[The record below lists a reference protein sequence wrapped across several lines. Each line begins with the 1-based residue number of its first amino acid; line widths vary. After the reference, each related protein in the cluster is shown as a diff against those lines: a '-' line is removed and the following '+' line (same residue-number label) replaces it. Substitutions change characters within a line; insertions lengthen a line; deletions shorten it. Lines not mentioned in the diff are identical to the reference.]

1 MKQNITVVSL
11 GPGDPELLTAQSL
24 NTMKK
29 AKRLIFRTV
38 QHPVYVALTEAG
50 VQSTS
55 LDDYYDRYEDFD
67 EMHRDMAKALWAEAE
82 HHAVVFAVLDAG
94 TDGAVRELRAQQ
106 PQDAVLRIL
115 PGVTLADACIAQLP
129 GNLAPIGAL
138 RTIPA
143 EDAVTAAADPT
154 TPLLITEIWNRSL
167 ACDLKLRL
175 CDVYGDEL
183 PTVLFPSTVKTN
195 RKPQNIQLWEM
206 DRLHTYDHTVCL
218 YLPAVPLQQRT
229 RYSFQDLQHIMHQVR
244 RQCPWDREQTHQ
256 TLRRYLI
263 EEAYEAVGA
272 VDEGDMD
279 HLADEL
285 GDVLLQ
291 VAFHADIAESAYE
304 FTMQDITTTI
314 VHKMLYRHAHI
325 FGNVHCDTPEEVA
338 DSWEKLK
345 KAEKGLMSQGSVL
358 ADASKL
364 TAALMNALE
373 KAEIIRAENPSTMMK
388 AIKNDVELDNLRRA
402 HVKDGVAVTRLMY
415 WLKQNVGKIPMTE
428 ISVSDKLLALRQEQ
442 EHFISPSFNTICAY
456 RANAAMM
463 HYSAKP
469 GSAAEL
475 VLPALRST
483 AISPSRNTQASQLR
497 PARKL

>member
-29 AKRLIFRTV
+29 AKRLIFRTA
-38 QHPVYVALTEAG
+38 QHPVYAALTEAG

-67 EMHRDMAKALWAEAE
+67 EMHRDMAKALWTEAE

-244 RQCPWDREQTHQ
+244 RQCPDAVLFIVRHRNDMHAVRFQRGGGAGLVRRALPHEQVDMVF
-256 TLRRYLI
+256 RCI
-263 EEAYEAVGA
+263 EVQQQI
-272 VDEGDMD
+272 
-279 HLADEL
+279 L
-285 GDVLLQ
+285 
-291 VAFHADIAESAYE
+291 
-304 FTMQDITTTI
+304 
-314 VHKMLYRHAHI
+314 HI
-325 FGNVHCDTPEEVA
+325 PLHPALHPKVVA
-338 DSWEKLK
+338 D
-345 KAEKGLMSQGSVL
+345 
-358 ADASKL
+358 
-364 TAALMNALE
+364 
-373 KAEIIRAENPSTMMK
+373 
-388 AIKNDVELDNLRRA
+388 
-402 HVKDGVAVTRLMY
+402 H
-415 WLKQNVGKIPMTE
+415 
-428 ISVSDKLLALRQEQ
+428 
-442 EHFISPSFNTICAY
+442 
-456 RANAAMM
+456 
-463 HYSAKP
+463 
-469 GSAAEL
+469 
-475 VLPALRST
+475 
-483 AISPSRNTQASQLR
+483 
-497 PARKL
+497 

>member
-11 GPGDPELLTAQSL
+11 GPGDPELLTAQSM
-24 NTMKK
+24 NAMKK
-29 AKRLIFRTV
+29 AKRLIFRTA
-38 QHPVYVALTEAG
+38 QHPVCAALTEAG

-67 EMHRDMAKALWAEAE
+67 EMHRDMAKALWTKAE

-229 RYSFQDLQHIMHQVR
+229 RYSFQDLQSIMHQVR

-304 FTMQDITTTI
+304 FTMQDITTAI

-325 FGNVHCDTPEEVA
+325 FGNAHCDTPEEVA

-358 ADASKL
+358 ADVSK
-364 TAALMNALE
+364 
-373 KAEIIRAENPSTMMK
+373 S
-388 AIKNDVELDNLRRA
+388 
-402 HVKDGVAVTRLMY
+402 
-415 WLKQNVGKIPMTE
+415 
-428 ISVSDKLLALRQEQ
+428 
-442 EHFISPSFNTICAY
+442 
-456 RANAAMM
+456 
-463 HYSAKP
+463 
-469 GSAAEL
+469 
-475 VLPALRST
+475 LPALMRAEKVQKKAAQVGFDWDTPQDALPKVHEEADEVLDELKNARDPGEELGDLLFSCVNVARLSGIDPEQALKNAT
-483 AISPSRNTQASQLR
+483 EKFIKRFSAMENLIKLDEKSLKDLTLSEMDVYWNRVKAAQNRAVEPSSPADWKR
-497 PARKL
+497 

>member
-11 GPGDPELLTAQSL
+11 GPGDPELLTAQSM
-24 NTMKK
+24 NAMKK
-29 AKRLIFRTV
+29 AKRLIFRTA
-38 QHPVYVALTEAG
+38 QHPVYAALTEAG

-229 RYSFQDLQHIMHQVR
+229 RYGFQDLQSIMHQVR

-304 FTMQDITTTI
+304 FTMQDITTAI

-358 ADASKL
+358 ADVSK
-364 TAALMNALE
+364 
-373 KAEIIRAENPSTMMK
+373 S
-388 AIKNDVELDNLRRA
+388 
-402 HVKDGVAVTRLMY
+402 
-415 WLKQNVGKIPMTE
+415 
-428 ISVSDKLLALRQEQ
+428 
-442 EHFISPSFNTICAY
+442 
-456 RANAAMM
+456 
-463 HYSAKP
+463 
-469 GSAAEL
+469 
-475 VLPALRST
+475 LPALMRAEKVQKKAAQVGFDWDTPQDALPKVHEEADEVLTELQNARDPDEELGDLLFSCVNVARLSGIDPEQALKNAT
-483 AISPSRNTQASQLR
+483 EKFIKRFSAMENLIKLDEKSLKDLTLSEMDVYWNRVKAAQNRAVEPSSPADWKR
-497 PARKL
+497 

>member
-1 MKQNITVVSL
+1 
-11 GPGDPELLTAQSL
+11 
-24 NTMKK
+24 
-29 AKRLIFRTV
+29 
-38 QHPVYVALTEAG
+38 
-50 VQSTS
+50 
-55 LDDYYDRYEDFD
+55 
-67 EMHRDMAKALWAEAE
+67 MHRDMAKALWAEAE

-154 TPLLITEIWNRSL
+154 TPMLITEIWNRSL

-229 RYSFQDLQHIMHQVR
+229 RYSFQDLQSIMHQVR

-291 VAFHADIAESAYE
+291 LSLI
-304 FTMQDITTTI
+304 
-314 VHKMLYRHAHI
+314 HI
-325 FGNVHCDTPEEVA
+325 
-338 DSWEKLK
+338 
-345 KAEKGLMSQGSVL
+345 
-358 ADASKL
+358 
-364 TAALMNALE
+364 
-373 KAEIIRAENPSTMMK
+373 
-388 AIKNDVELDNLRRA
+388 
-402 HVKDGVAVTRLMY
+402 
-415 WLKQNVGKIPMTE
+415 
-428 ISVSDKLLALRQEQ
+428 
-442 EHFISPSFNTICAY
+442 
-456 RANAAMM
+456 
-463 HYSAKP
+463 
-469 GSAAEL
+469 
-475 VLPALRST
+475 
-483 AISPSRNTQASQLR
+483 
-497 PARKL
+497 

>member
-1 MKQNITVVSL
+1 M
-11 GPGDPELLTAQSL
+11 
-24 NTMKK
+24 
-29 AKRLIFRTV
+29 
-38 QHPVYVALTEAG
+38 
-50 VQSTS
+50 
-55 LDDYYDRYEDFD
+55 
-67 EMHRDMAKALWAEAE
+67 
-82 HHAVVFAVLDAG
+82 
-94 TDGAVRELRAQQ
+94 RELRAQQ

-229 RYSFQDLQHIMHQVR
+229 RYGFQDLQSIMHQVR

-304 FTMQDITTTI
+304 FTMQDITTGI

-358 ADASKL
+358 ADVSK
-364 TAALMNALE
+364 
-373 KAEIIRAENPSTMMK
+373 S
-388 AIKNDVELDNLRRA
+388 
-402 HVKDGVAVTRLMY
+402 
-415 WLKQNVGKIPMTE
+415 
-428 ISVSDKLLALRQEQ
+428 
-442 EHFISPSFNTICAY
+442 
-456 RANAAMM
+456 
-463 HYSAKP
+463 
-469 GSAAEL
+469 
-475 VLPALRST
+475 LPALMRAEKVQKKAAQVGFDWDTPQDALPKVHEEADEVLTELQNARDPDEELGDLLFSCVNVARLSGIDPEQALKNAT
-483 AISPSRNTQASQLR
+483 EKFIKRFSAMENLIKLDEKSLKDLTLSEMDVYWNRVKAAQNRAVEPSSPADWKR
-497 PARKL
+497 

>member
-11 GPGDPELLTAQSL
+11 GPGDPELLTAQ
-24 NTMKK
+24 TIERDEK
-29 AKRLIFRTV
+29 AKRLIFRTA
-38 QHPVYVALTEAG
+38 QHPVYAALTEAG

-82 HHAVVFAVLDAG
+82 HHTVVFAVLDAG

-175 CDVYGDEL
+175 CDIYGDEL

-229 RYSFQDLQHIMHQVR
+229 GTAFRTCSTSCTRCAASARGIANR
-244 RQCPWDREQTHQ
+244 R
-256 TLRRYLI
+256 
-263 EEAYEAVGA
+263 
-272 VDEGDMD
+272 
-279 HLADEL
+279 
-285 GDVLLQ
+285 
-291 VAFHADIAESAYE
+291 
-304 FTMQDITTTI
+304 
-314 VHKMLYRHAHI
+314 
-325 FGNVHCDTPEEVA
+325 
-338 DSWEKLK
+338 
-345 KAEKGLMSQGSVL
+345 
-358 ADASKL
+358 
-364 TAALMNALE
+364 
-373 KAEIIRAENPSTMMK
+373 IRP
-388 AIKNDVELDNLRRA
+388 
-402 HVKDGVAVTRLMY
+402 
-415 WLKQNVGKIPMTE
+415 
-428 ISVSDKLLALRQEQ
+428 
-442 EHFISPSFNTICAY
+442 
-456 RANAAMM
+456 
-463 HYSAKP
+463 
-469 GSAAEL
+469 SAA
-475 VLPALRST
+475 
-483 AISPSRNTQASQLR
+483 I
-497 PARKL
+497 

>member
-1 MKQNITVVSL
+1 MKQNITIVSL
-11 GPGDPELLTAQSL
+11 GPGDPELLTAQSM
-24 NTMKK
+24 NAMKK
-29 AKRLIFRTV
+29 AKRLIFRTA
-38 QHPVYVALTEAG
+38 QHPVCAALTEAG
-50 VQSTS
+50 VASTS

-82 HHAVVFAVLDAG
+82 HHAAVFAVLDAG

-154 TPLLITEIWNRSL
+154 TPLLITEVWNRSL

-229 RYSFQDLQHIMHQVR
+229 RYSFQDLQNIMHQVR

-304 FTMQDITTTI
+304 FTMQDITTAI

-358 ADASKL
+358 ADVSK
-364 TAALMNALE
+364 
-373 KAEIIRAENPSTMMK
+373 S
-388 AIKNDVELDNLRRA
+388 
-402 HVKDGVAVTRLMY
+402 
-415 WLKQNVGKIPMTE
+415 
-428 ISVSDKLLALRQEQ
+428 
-442 EHFISPSFNTICAY
+442 
-456 RANAAMM
+456 
-463 HYSAKP
+463 
-469 GSAAEL
+469 
-475 VLPALRST
+475 LPALMRAEKVQKKAAQVGFDWDTPQEALPKVHEEADEVLTELQNARDPGEELGDLLFSCVNVARLSGIDPEQALKNAT
-483 AISPSRNTQASQLR
+483 EKFIKRFSAMENLIKLDEKSLKDLTLSEMDVYWNRVKAAQNRAVEPSSPADWKR
-497 PARKL
+497 

>member
-29 AKRLIFRTV
+29 AKRLIFRTA
-38 QHPVYVALTEAG
+38 QHPVYAVLTEAG

-143 EDAVTAAADPT
+143 EDAVSAAADPT

-175 CDVYGDEL
+175 CDIYGDEL

-229 RYSFQDLQHIMHQVR
+229 RYSFQDLQHIRHQVR

-256 TLRRYLI
+256 TLRRYL
-263 EEAYEAVGA
+263 
-272 VDEGDMD
+272 
-279 HLADEL
+279 
-285 GDVLLQ
+285 
-291 VAFHADIAESAYE
+291 
-304 FTMQDITTTI
+304 TMQDITTAI

-358 ADASKL
+358 ADVSK
-364 TAALMNALE
+364 
-373 KAEIIRAENPSTMMK
+373 S
-388 AIKNDVELDNLRRA
+388 
-402 HVKDGVAVTRLMY
+402 
-415 WLKQNVGKIPMTE
+415 
-428 ISVSDKLLALRQEQ
+428 
-442 EHFISPSFNTICAY
+442 
-456 RANAAMM
+456 
-463 HYSAKP
+463 
-469 GSAAEL
+469 
-475 VLPALRST
+475 LPALMRAEKVQKKAAQVGFDWDTPQDALPKVHEEADEVLTELQNARDPGEELGDLLFSCVNVARLSGIDPEQALKNAT
-483 AISPSRNTQASQLR
+483 EKFVKRFSAMENLIKLDEKSLKDLTLSEMDVYWNRVKAAQNRAVEPSSPADWKR
-497 PARKL
+497 

>member
-29 AKRLIFRTV
+29 AKRLIFRAV
-38 QHPVYVALTEAG
+38 QHPVCAALTEAG
-50 VQSTS
+50 VQSMS

-206 DRLHTYDHTVCL
+206 DRLHTYDHSFCL
-218 YLPAVPLQQRT
+218 FLPAVPLQQRT
-229 RYSFQDLQHIMHQVR
+229 RYSFQDLQSIMHQVR
-244 RQCPWDREQTHQ
+244 RQCPDAVLFIVRHRNDMHAVRFQHGGGAGLVRRALPHEQVDMVF
-256 TLRRYLI
+256 RCI
-263 EEAYEAVGA
+263 EVQQQI
-272 VDEGDMD
+272 
-279 HLADEL
+279 L
-285 GDVLLQ
+285 
-291 VAFHADIAESAYE
+291 
-304 FTMQDITTTI
+304 
-314 VHKMLYRHAHI
+314 HI
-325 FGNVHCDTPEEVA
+325 PLHPALHPKVVA
-338 DSWEKLK
+338 D
-345 KAEKGLMSQGSVL
+345 
-358 ADASKL
+358 
-364 TAALMNALE
+364 
-373 KAEIIRAENPSTMMK
+373 
-388 AIKNDVELDNLRRA
+388 
-402 HVKDGVAVTRLMY
+402 H
-415 WLKQNVGKIPMTE
+415 
-428 ISVSDKLLALRQEQ
+428 
-442 EHFISPSFNTICAY
+442 
-456 RANAAMM
+456 
-463 HYSAKP
+463 
-469 GSAAEL
+469 
-475 VLPALRST
+475 
-483 AISPSRNTQASQLR
+483 
-497 PARKL
+497 